1 MFTPHTVNA
10 RNVNSHVHTNHAL
23 PSPNGSG
30 PSTARSRRQGAN
42 LVANGPLSARGIN
55 PDRHPALHE
64 KELAEMTRLVKL
76 HCQDAAEVVNR
87 SGVKCLWCQ
96 QIFMCPPYR
105 PQSFYFKDVAGGS
118 EHDGHYWCCPANP
131 NVSLQ
136 AGRGLPVGD
145 GKVLI

>member
-1 MFTPHTVNA
+1 
-10 RNVNSHVHTNHAL
+10 
-23 PSPNGSG
+23 
-30 PSTARSRRQGAN
+30 
-42 LVANGPLSARGIN
+42 
-55 PDRHPALHE
+55 
-64 KELAEMTRLVKL
+64 MTRLVKL
-76 HCQDAAEVVNR
+76 HCQDAAEVVNM

-131 NVSLQ
+131 NVSIQ